1 MFRGRRTFKKEFL
14 KKSAYLT
21 NSWTNAVISLLL
33 ALNIKKGDEVII
45 PACTFVACANVV
57 EMVGGKVIFADINP
71 DTKLMDIE
79 DCLKKITKKTKAI
92 MLFIYME
99 TFFKPTSYEIN

>member
-1 MFRGRRTFKKEFL
+1 ML
-14 KKSAYLT
+14 H
-21 NSWTNAVISLLL
+21 
-33 ALNIKKGDEVII
+33 
-45 PACTFVACANVV
+45 ANVV

-92 MLFIYME
+92 MPVHLYGNLFQTHKLRNKLKKKIAIIEDSAHAFCGEYNGKKNWLL
-99 TFFKPTSYEIN
+99 F